1 MASVL
6 SPCCFGAVQVQV
18 SDRSLT
24 SFAIQD
30 SGAVLGCGTA
40 DGSCCVMQL
49 SASLVE
55 MAQNEK
61 QGINAMFER
70 ETLRSVLA

>member
-1 MASVL
+1 VL
-6 SPCCFGAVQVQV
+6 ALGCLAAVQVQV
-18 SDRSLT
+18 SDQSLT

-40 DGSCCVMQL
+40 DGCCCVMQL

-70 ETLRSVLA
+70 ETLRLVLAWKC